1 MADGWSGGWRLTWWL
16 RASSLAI
23 RRRVSLSG
31 PRRRVKKSE
40 LSSLAE
46 SSRTDVG
53 GPHAPPFSSIRKRP
67 EGPYQDLLGFLGDG
81 YGLTGPTP
89 LSQWPHLSAPA
100 RGGSGGAGRCSL
112 PAWKAP
118 GSGRRRRL
126 ASCSRPEPVAAG
138 ESPGLGACALRCS
151 GDHPACGFLRQ
162 CPVSGSSGQRPQPA
176 VWHLPGGP
184 RDVFSVGL
192 PRQFADEAHHCA
204 IPRSAGE
211 IPCPLPQSLASSS
224 VAVRPACAVRR
235 RKSASS
241 WSSASPYSAQIWS
254 IEVFIPE

>member
-1 MADGWSGGWRLTWWL
+1 M
-16 RASSLAI
+16 
-23 RRRVSLSG
+23 
-31 PRRRVKKSE
+31 KKSE

-46 SSRTDVG
+46 PSRTNVG
-53 GPHAPPFSSIRKRP
+53 GPRAPPFSSIRKRP

-100 RGGSGGAGRCSL
+100 RGGSGGAGRCGL

-138 ESPGLGACALRCS
+138 ESPGLGAFALRCS
-151 GDHPACGFLRQ
+151 GDRPACGFLRQ
-162 CPVSGSSGQRPQPA
+162 CPVSGSSGQRPLPA

-184 RDVFSVGL
+184 RDVFSVLVCSGSSL
-192 PRQFADEAHHCA
+192 TGPVTVPFHARPGKSGVLCLSRWLVRRWRFVRRA
-204 IPRSAGE
+204 RSGGGSRRAAG
-211 IPCPLPQSLASSS
+211 
-224 VAVRPACAVRR
+224 VRR
-235 RKSASS
+235 RRIRRRSGPLRCSS
-241 WSSASPYSAQIWS
+241 PSRGAAVRGCGRVAPG
-254 IEVFIPE
+254 